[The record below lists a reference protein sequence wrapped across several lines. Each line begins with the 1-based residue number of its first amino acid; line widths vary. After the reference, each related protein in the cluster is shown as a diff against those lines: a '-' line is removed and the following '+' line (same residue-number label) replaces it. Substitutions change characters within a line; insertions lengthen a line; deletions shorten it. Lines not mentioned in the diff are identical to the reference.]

1 MRKSLSMAMMKRL
14 PHEQQLA
21 IAREHIAK
29 LPNYAIAK
37 HIDRDAARKE
47 KVSYQRNLVIY
58 EAMYEYAQTMG
69 ALNRG
74 DPHRLRDHMKMRR
87 IFHAVVQ
94 PIAGQDRQRV
104 G

>member
-1 MRKSLSMAMMKRL
+1 MRQSLSMAIMKRL

-29 LPNYAIAK
+29 LPNYALAK
-37 HIDRDAARKE
+37 QIDRDAARKE

-69 ALNRG
+69 G
-74 DPHRLRDHMKMRR
+74 TES
-87 IFHAVVQ
+87 
-94 PIAGQDRQRV
+94 G
-104 G
+104 